1 MVNHEHHHR
10 RIRNKAIAIHI
21 GLIPLALAVPLAWI
35 YLSYG
40 VCQETESPATLAV
53 CRVLQFS
60 PLLPA
65 LVGLVAVVFIV
76 WDLARLGADLKQ
88 AHAAKWEHAA
98 HGYRALDQRQRHH
111 VHFAVLQVVLVSL
124 ALVIWLAVTAYRS
137 TH

>member
-1 MVNHEHHHR
+1 MVNHEHHHS
-10 RIRNKAIAIHI
+10 RIRGKATAIHI

-40 VCQETESPATLAV
+40 VCQETESPTTLAV

-65 LVGLVAVVFIV
+65 LVGIATVIFIV
-76 WDLARLGADLKQ
+76 WDLARLGAHLKQ
-88 AHAAKWEHAA
+88 AQATKWEHAA
-98 HGYRALDQRQRHH
+98 HGYSSLDQRHKHH
-111 VHFAVLQVVLVSL
+111 VHFAALQVILVSL
-124 ALVIWLAVTAYRS
+124 ALVAWLVITAYRS

>member
-10 RIRNKAIAIHI
+10 RIRSKALAIHI
-21 GLIPLALAVPLAWI
+21 GFIPLALAVPLAWI
-35 YLSYG
+35 YFSYG
-40 VCQETESPATLAV
+40 VCQETESPAALAV
-53 CRVLQFS
+53 CRGLQFS

-65 LVGLVAVVFIV
+65 LVGLLAVVFIV

-88 AHAAKWEHAA
+88 AQAAKWEHAA
-98 HGYRALDQRQRHH
+98 RGYRALDQRHKHH

-124 ALVIWLAVTAYRS
+124 ALVVWLAVKAYRS

>member
-10 RIRNKAIAIHI
+10 RIRNKATAIYI

-40 VCQETESPATLAV
+40 VCQETESPAALAV

-65 LVGLVAVVFIV
+65 LVGLLAVVFIV
-76 WDLARLGADLKQ
+76 WDLARLGAALKQ
-88 AHAAKWEHAA
+88 ARAAKWKHAA
-98 HGYRALDQRQRHH
+98 HGYSSLDQRHKQH
-111 VHFAVLQVVLVSL
+111 VHFAALLVVLVSL
-124 ALVIWLAVTAYRS
+124 ALVVWLAVTAYRS